1 MCIKALAAVPK
12 YPNKMENV
20 ESLITMK
27 GPCDPTYVCASSKLE
42 VVYSD
47 EMGRHVCA
55 KEDINV
61 GEVLV
66 IEDPYFT
73 LLLKSQYLLCCS
85 YCLLS
90 NLNLLPCNNCCFAMY
105 CSEECRVKALKEY
118 HSVECDLMATLFKMD
133 FTQLELSAL
142 RTVIKARYDHAD
154 WKSLFETI
162 KEADANM
169 NTKYQGQVKVG
180 DKWLYDSKY
189 YTSIHTLAT
198 NVEKRSISDIFQK
211 AVSAAVFLRFLKLN
225 TTFLQSDNIEE
236 QDKIFKCVA
245 GLLLLHLMTVP
256 TNMHGI
262 STNVMNENGI
272 LLSDISVAS
281 GAYAF
286 LSLINH
292 SCAPNVVRFNKE
304 GEGIMTLFAL
314 RPIKKGMQIFDNY
327 GSHYDMEDYNSRQS
341 SLKFQYKFTCVC
353 EACVDKWPMYVQL
366 NMMSSKN
373 LPVKICQRKRNV
385 LNKHVIRQLQSGD
398 VGTALTIYKDLC
410 ILCEQLDKYAP
421 CAELCECQEA
431 LKQCFMIF
439 EGFRTF
445 GSDDI
450 IEWKEITSK
459 TFNGRHGC
467 TILPG
472 NEINQAVDVELC
484 AEWGVLST
492 CTKVQLLP
500 PIQLSQTQISLLNPP
515 SMFIINGHPNA
526 LKAVKITPSPG
537 LKVETNSKEGQ
548 ISVTV
553 KSETTT
559 CGVGWVNVVSKLTSQ
574 EIRVEVER
582 ECEIACGTLLGALF
596 SIMKPY
602 LSTLVTVAFIA
613 GGYIY
618 VQSHQQ
624 QKGHIQLPNRSH
636 RCQSLVPRSPY
647 ETLTLV
653 TRACCQIA
661 STRIHSRLL

>member
-133 FTQLELSAL
+133 FTKLELSAL

-169 NTKYQGQVKVG
+169 NTKYQGQVK
-180 DKWLYDSKY
+180 
-189 YTSIHTLAT
+189 
-198 NVEKRSISDIFQK
+198 
-211 AVSAAVFLRFLKLN
+211 
-225 TTFLQSDNIEE
+225 SDNIEE

-304 GEGIMTLFAL
+304 GEGNMTLFAL

-327 GSHYDMEDYNSRQS
+327 GSHHAMEDYSSRQS

-373 LPVKICQRKRNV
+373 LPVKICQRKSNV
-385 LNKHVIRQLQSGD
+385 LNQHVIRQLQSGD
-398 VGTALTIYKDLC
+398 VCTALMIYKDLC

-459 TFNGRHGC
+459 TFNGA
-467 TILPG
+467 
-472 NEINQAVDVELC
+472 EI
-484 AEWGVLST
+484 G
-492 CTKVQLLP
+492 
-500 PIQLSQTQISLLNPP
+500 SLNKFFYP
-515 SMFIINGHPNA
+515 
-526 LKAVKITPSPG
+526 
-537 LKVETNSKEGQ
+537 EE
-548 ISVTV
+548 
-553 KSETTT
+553 E
-559 CGVGWVNVVSKLTSQ
+559 
-574 EIRVEVER
+574 
-582 ECEIACGTLLGALF
+582 
-596 SIMKPY
+596 Y
-602 LSTLVTVAFIA
+602 
-613 GGYIY
+613 
-618 VQSHQQ
+618 
-624 QKGHIQLPNRSH
+624 
-636 RCQSLVPRSPY
+636 
-647 ETLTLV
+647 
-653 TRACCQIA
+653 
-661 STRIHSRLL
+661 